1 MTCMGSTKVRPVA
14 SFVTSSCRYRFG
26 CGADASSTTVGRQS
40 STGGRVSRIRKLRWV
55 DLQQAPASP
64 GVYAWYY
71 EPEITDFDLDAALI
85 AIRERTAAGDRV
97 GAEAVVN
104 TLLSDH
110 VMSYFRQD
118 PFDVVLSG
126 PLKPRHVG
134 SAEHDQRLSP
144 ALVQRLLE
152 DPDRLR
158 PLRDILGGTA
168 PYFASPLYVGM
179 SDNLRS
185 RLARHRT
192 LIEKFRREGFRRAP
206 ADATGQ
212 SEEAGFA
219 RRVVGRRIPP
229 DRLFVMTCETDQ
241 VVDLHLD
248 LENLFNRMYYPI
260 LGRN

>member
-1 MTCMGSTKVRPVA
+1 M
-14 SFVTSSCRYRFG
+14 
-26 CGADASSTTVGRQS
+26 
-40 STGGRVSRIRKLRWV
+40 SRIRKLRWV
-55 DLQQAPASP
+55 DLQQAPPSP

-85 AIRERTAAGDRV
+85 LIRERMGAGDRA
-97 GAEAVVN
+97 GAEAAVT
-104 TLLSDH
+104 TLLSEH

-152 DPDRLR
+152 DPDRLL
-158 PLRDILGGTA
+158 PLRDILQGSA

-179 SDNLRS
+179 SDDLRT

-206 ADATGQ
+206 SDAAVQ

-219 RRVVGRRIPP
+219 RRVVDRRIPP
-229 DRLFVMTCETDQ
+229 DRLFVMICETDQ
-241 VVDLHLD
+241 VIGLHVDV
-248 LENLFNRMYYPI
+248 ENLFNRMYYPI